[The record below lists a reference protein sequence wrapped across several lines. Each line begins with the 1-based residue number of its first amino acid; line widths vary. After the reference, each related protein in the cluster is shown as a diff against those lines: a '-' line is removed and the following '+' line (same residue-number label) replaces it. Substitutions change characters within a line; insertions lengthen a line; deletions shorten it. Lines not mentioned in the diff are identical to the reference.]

1 MDSKRQ
7 SREQARDSRRWR
19 IVKRPA
25 PPPTDPTVESVPE
38 ARRRRA
44 RDPKSADHD
53 DGNGGAVN
61 GTNYYRG
68 GADGDTRKKKDD
80 ADSGMDDNKA
90 EVRRCR
96 VPPPPRFAR
105 EDTAT
110 YGYAQALRC
119 GDLVWVSGTVAND
132 ERGRLVK
139 GGIRAQ
145 TRQVFDN
152 LDLSLRS
159 AGCRGLADI
168 VQLDAAIVDAPRN
181 APGFVSVRSE
191 RMRAG
196 NGYTSVATGV
206 AALLVPDALVEMR
219 CVAVAGRK

>member
-1 MDSKRQ
+1 MEGKRQ
-7 SREQARDSRRWR
+7 SRERARDPSRSR

-25 PPPTDPTVESVPE
+25 PPVDPTGESVLEP
-38 ARRRRA
+38 RRPRP
-44 RDPKSADHD
+44 RDSKGDNHRCVANAHNNNKNGGN
-53 DGNGGAVN
+53 DGNKNMRDNEEDCGTEDKGG
-61 GTNYYRG
+61 
-68 GADGDTRKKKDD
+68 
-80 ADSGMDDNKA
+80 
-90 EVRRCR
+90 VRWCR
-96 VPPPPRFAR
+96 VPPAPRFAR
-105 EDTAT
+105 EDTIT
-110 YGYAQALRC
+110 YGYAQTLRC

-159 AGCRGLADI
+159 AGCRGLEDI

-191 RMRAG
+191 RMAAG
-196 NGYTSVATGV
+196 NGYTSMATGV

>member
-1 MDSKRQ
+1 MEGKRQ
-7 SREQARDSRRWR
+7 SRERARDPSRSR

-25 PPPTDPTVESVPE
+25 PPVDPTGESVPE
-38 ARRRRA
+38 PRRPRP
-44 RDPKSADHD
+44 RDPKGDNHHCVANANPGKNGVD
-53 DGNGGAVN
+53 DGNKNKNKNGEGDAEDKGG
-61 GTNYYRG
+61 
-68 GADGDTRKKKDD
+68 
-80 ADSGMDDNKA
+80 
-90 EVRRCR
+90 VRWCR
-96 VPPPPRFAR
+96 VPPAPRFAR

-110 YGYAQALRC
+110 YGYAQTLRC

-159 AGCRGLADI
+159 AGCRGLEDI

-191 RMRAG
+191 RMAATG
-196 NGYTSVATGV
+196 NGYTSMATGV

>member
-1 MDSKRQ
+1 MEGKRQ
-7 SREQARDSRRWR
+7 SRERARDPSRSR

-25 PPPTDPTVESVPE
+25 PLVDPTGESVPE
-38 ARRRRA
+38 PRRSRP
-44 RDPKSADHD
+44 RDPKGDNHHCVANAHNNNK
-53 DGNGGAVN
+53 NGGN
-61 GTNYYRG
+61 
-68 GADGDTRKKKDD
+68 DGDKDKNKKGDD
-80 ADSGMDDNKA
+80 EDGGDA
-90 EVRRCR
+90 EDKGGVRWCR
-96 VPPPPRFAR
+96 VPPAPRFAR

-110 YGYAQALRC
+110 YGYAQTLRC

-159 AGCRGLADI
+159 AGCRGLEDI

-191 RMRAG
+191 RMAATG
-196 NGYTSVATGV
+196 NGYTSMATGV